1 MTTTTPPQPPQ
12 PPPSQGPP
20 AQQPDA
26 SSRPGTLLVY
36 GTIAVALAIVAVIAV
51 LLAGVGRDG
60 FNKGSVSELTAAM
73 RAKGLEICSTDTP
86 SGNGKGGSLTTQ
98 LIRVSTPGDCGDAID
113 VTIDTY
119 KNARDRDAAARN
131 AEMQERQRNYGVVYT
146 WHQFTV
152 YLQADDA
159 STKPAI
165 RDRVV
170 SALDAVGA
178 N

>member
-1 MTTTTPPQPPQ
+1 MTTATPPQPQARPPEQ
-12 PPPSQGPP
+12 PD
-20 AQQPDA
+20 QPDA
-26 SSRPGTLLVY
+26 SWRSGTLLVY
-36 GTIAVALAIVAVIAV
+36 GTIAVALAIVAVIVV

-60 FNKGSVSELTAAM
+60 FSKGSVAELTAAM
-73 RAKGLEICSTDTP
+73 RAKGLQICSMDTP

-119 KNARDRDAAARN
+119 KNATDRDASARN

-159 STKPAI
+159 STKTAI

>member
-1 MTTTTPPQPPQ
+1 MSTAA
-12 PPPSQGPP
+12 PPPPEAQAPSPP
-20 AQQPDA
+20 A
-26 SSRPGTLLVY
+26 RPGTLVVF
-36 GTIAVALAIVAVIAV
+36 GTIAGALAIVALIAV
-51 LLAGVGRDG
+51 LLAGAGRDG
-60 FNKGSVSELTAAM
+60 FNKGSVSQLTAAM
-73 RAKGLEICSTDTP
+73 RAKGLEICGSIAP

-98 LIRVSTPGDCGDAID
+98 AVQVSTPGDCGDAID

-119 KNARDRDAAARN
+119 KNAADRDAAARN
-131 AEMQERQRNYGVVYT
+131 AEAQERQRNYGVVYT

-159 STKPAI
+159 STKTAI

-170 SALDAVGA
+170 AALDAVGA

>member
-1 MTTTTPPQPPQ
+1 MTTAASPPDA
-12 PPPSQGPP
+12 P
-20 AQQPDA
+20 AQSPPD
-26 SSRPGTLLVY
+26 RPGTLLVF
-36 GTIAVALAIVAVIAV
+36 GTIAAALAIVAGIAV

-60 FNKGSVSELTAAM
+60 FTKGSVSQLSAAM
-73 RAKGLEICSTDTP
+73 RASGLQICSTIAP
-86 SGNGKGGSLTTQ
+86 AGNGKGGSLTTQ
-98 LIRVSTPGDCGDAID
+98 VLHVSTPGDCGDAID

-119 KNARDRDAAARN
+119 KNAAARDAGARN
-131 AEMQERQRNYGVVYT
+131 AEAQERQRNYGVVYT

-159 STKPAI
+159 STRTAI

-170 SALDAVGA
+170 AALDAVGA